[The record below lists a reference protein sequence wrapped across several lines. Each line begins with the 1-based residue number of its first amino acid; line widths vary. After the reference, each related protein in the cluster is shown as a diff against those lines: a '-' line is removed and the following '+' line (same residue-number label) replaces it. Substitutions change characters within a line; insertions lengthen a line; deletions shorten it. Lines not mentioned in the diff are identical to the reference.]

1 MASLVVV
8 SIILG
13 CAAFQYFKGTIIKA
27 FATIIIAIC
36 AGMVAFGFFEFSA
49 NLLISRG
56 DSGILLSIAP
66 WAQTLCFIL
75 IFVVVFALLQTGAT
89 YLLRHPV
96 DLGFLPERIGSV
108 ICGLIL
114 GLIVSGLLLTALAMG
129 PLSLSYPYKRFD
141 PMRLKPDAPD
151 KALLNVDGFAT
162 GLFSMVSKGSFR
174 GKRSFAT
181 IHPNYLDQLFLNR
194 LINTDS
200 TSIISNKFPAISVP
214 RPPKHA
220 VWPASKAISD
230 QVDGYVDQLKRQA
243 GKIKYD
249 PDQPSKSVP
258 LPVSTKGSYDP
269 TIVRV
274 GIKKTAIRGNAKIN
288 GGAFTPSQLRLICKR
303 KGYGQDPLA
312 GNAINAYPIGYLK
325 SADQMQISP
334 EIKLST
340 QDIEGSEKFIDFVFC
355 LPSGFEPVLVE
366 YKLNSIVEILPRAIL
381 TDISK
386 APEPATF
393 SPSSGDSR
401 NRSNRKQN
409 RPSGPAQQQQQTET
423 SPDGRGL
430 SDTSKS
436 ILGPGFDEE

>member
-13 CAAFQYFKGTIIKA
+13 CAAFQYFKDTIIKA

-36 AGMVAFGFFEFSA
+36 AGMVAFGFFEALA
-49 NLLISRG
+49 NMLISSG
-56 DSGILLSIAP
+56 DEGFLLSLSP

-75 IFVVVFALLQTGAT
+75 LFVVVFALLQTGAT
-89 YLLRHPV
+89 YLLKNPV
-96 DLGFLPERIGSV
+96 DLGFLPERIGRIV
-108 ICGLIL
+108 CGIVL
-114 GLIVSGLLLTALAMG
+114 GFLVSGFLLTALAMA
-129 PLSLSYPYKRFD
+129 PLSLKYPYQRFD
-141 PMRLKPDAPD
+141 PSSLKPDNP
-151 KALLNVDGFAT
+151 KGVLLGADGFAT
-162 GLFSMVSKGSFR
+162 GLFSMVSKGSFK
-174 GKRSFAT
+174 GKRSFAA

-220 VWPASKAISD
+220 VWPASKAISN

-249 PDQPSKSVP
+249 PDLPSMP

-274 GIKKTAIRGNAKIN
+274 GIKKMAISGDEKIN

-340 QDIEGSEKFIDFVFC
+340 QDIDGNEKFIDFVFC

-393 SPSSGDSR
+393 SPSSGGSR
-401 NRSNRKQN
+401 NRNNRRQN
-409 RPSGPAQQQQQTET
+409 RPSGPAQQQEQTET
-423 SPDGRGL
+423 PPDGRGL
-430 SDTSKS
+430 SDTSRS
-436 ILGPGFDEE
+436 ILGPDFDEE